1 MGPRWTL
8 VSRAEPESGDT
19 VVPGR
24 GGAPGLFTLG
34 RGPQAPSAFS
44 RLGSWRWAESPVSL
58 GGGNMG
64 RNLGHGL
71 VSMLS
76 QTGAWYERGFEI
88 PSLRTSVP
96 RWDLPWSPHPRHGG
110 QCDQLVQL
118 LGQCEA
124 RGTEARRALSELG
137 GRGHAV
143 TGALTWSARWVKGPG
158 SWGASWRVRGPA
170 TGGRGRAGVPLEER
184 VRRRLRLT

>member
-1 MGPRWTL
+1 MGHAAGAVPRGAVGTHGRGVSAPGTGAAVQAPLGPSVPGLSSEPTAAKVSGCTKQSCSEARRSGRRAGKGSHAPGSSSGGSCPSWPAVGTRWTL
-8 VSRAEPESGDT
+8 VSRAEPELGDT

-71 VSMLS
+71 VSTLS

-96 RWDLPWSPHPRHGG
+96 R
-110 QCDQLVQL
+110 
-118 LGQCEA
+118 
-124 RGTEARRALSELG
+124 
-137 GRGHAV
+137 
-143 TGALTWSARWVKGPG
+143 
-158 SWGASWRVRGPA
+158 
-170 TGGRGRAGVPLEER
+170 
-184 VRRRLRLT
+184 